1 MKKNNIKTVNFIA
14 MLMLAVTYIAA
25 IASGTFGVN
34 FSDAA
39 ARIIGIMTLTA
50 LPAAAFTTVK
60 IKRTENQ

>member
-25 IASGTFGVN
+25 IASVIFGVN
-34 FSDAA
+34 FSDAVT
-39 ARIIGIMTLTA
+39 RIIGIMTLTA
-50 LPAAAFTTVK
+50 IPTATFTTVK